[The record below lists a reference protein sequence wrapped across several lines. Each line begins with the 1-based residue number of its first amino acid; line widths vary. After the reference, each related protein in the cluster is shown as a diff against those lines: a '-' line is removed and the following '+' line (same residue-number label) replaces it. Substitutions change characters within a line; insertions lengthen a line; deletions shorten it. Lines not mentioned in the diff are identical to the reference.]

1 MRLPVLDDPSYV
13 DVALV
18 GVPLD
23 GGTDSV
29 DSAFAPGTGTLK
41 IRDLTTREVQHA
53 LRSLYAAT

>member
-1 MRLPVLDDPSYV
+1 MQHSSGASRGIPSFMRLPVLDDPSHV

-29 DSAFAPGTGTLK
+29 DSAFASGTGTLMF
-41 IRDLTTREVQHA
+41 
-53 LRSLYAAT
+53 